1 MKNIETLMKKATEL
15 KAEGL
20 VEGQI
25 SEELNVSSETV
36 TWLLTHAEKT
46 STSPGPKDISVDW
59 SMIGKSA
66 FRLSHV
72 SEALSDIIYET
83 LDDND
88 CGVDVVV
95 GIALSG
101 LPLASMV
108 ANSLAAELAV
118 YTPSKQMLTKESG
131 KARGNLSANFSDV
144 MDKECIIIDD
154 VITSGRTLEET
165 VEYLDEHGAKI
176 NAIAVLIDKKGTDEI
191 AGVPVVSLLEGLK
204 GKLDQADYGMA
215 GMKTALRLF
224 IIFSW
229 ISRVFYPHAFGKPF
243 SIPVSSSAHKL
254 INYVLRG

>member
-1 MKNIETLMKKATEL
+1 MKNIETLMKKAAEL

-66 FRLSHV
+66 YRLGHV
-72 SEALSDIIYET
+72 SQALSDILYET
-83 LDDND
+83 LDAND

-101 LPLASMV
+101 LPLAGVV
-108 ANSLAAELAV
+108 ASDLGAELAV
-118 YTPSKQMLTKESG
+118 YTPSKQMLTKEASK

-144 MDKECIIIDD
+144 NDKECIIIDD
-154 VITSGRTLEET
+154 VVTSGATIEET
-165 VEYLDEHGAKI
+165 MEYLDEHGAKI

-191 AGVPVVSLLEGLK
+191 AGVPVVSLLK
-204 GKLDQADYGMA
+204 V
-215 GMKTALRLF
+215 
-224 IIFSW
+224 I
-229 ISRVFYPHAFGKPF
+229 RV
-243 SIPVSSSAHKL
+243 
-254 INYVLRG
+254 N

>member
-46 STSPGPKDISVDW
+46 STTPGPKDISVNW

-66 FRLSHV
+66 FRLGHI
-72 SEALSDIIYET
+72 SEALSDTIYET
-83 LDDND
+83 LDSND

-108 ANSLAAELAV
+108 ADDLAAELAV
-118 YTPSKQMLTKESG
+118 YTPSKQMLARESK
-131 KARGNLSANFSDV
+131 KARGNLSSNFSDV
-144 MDKECIIIDD
+144 KDKECIIIDD
-154 VITSGRTLEET
+154 VVTTGETLEET
-165 VEYLDEHGAKI
+165 VEYLDERGAKI

-191 AGVPVVSLLEGLK
+191 AGVPLVSLLK
-204 GKLDQADYGMA
+204 V
-215 GMKTALRLF
+215 
-224 IIFSW
+224 I
-229 ISRVFYPHAFGKPF
+229 RV
-243 SIPVSSSAHKL
+243 
-254 INYVLRG
+254 N

>member
-1 MKNIETLMKKATEL
+1 MKNIETLIKKATEL

-36 TWLLTHAEKT
+36 TWLLTHAAKT

-66 FRLSHV
+66 FRLSQV

-101 LPLASMV
+101 LPLASMA
-108 ANSLAAELAV
+108 ANSLAADLAV

-131 KARGNLSANFSDV
+131 KARGNLSANFSGV
-144 MDKECIIIDD
+144 MDKECIIVDD
-154 VITSGRTLEET
+154 VITSGRT
-165 VEYLDEHGAKI
+165 
-176 NAIAVLIDKKGTDEI
+176 
-191 AGVPVVSLLEGLK
+191 
-204 GKLDQADYGMA
+204 
-215 GMKTALRLF
+215 
-224 IIFSW
+224 
-229 ISRVFYPHAFGKPF
+229 PF
-243 SIPVSSSAHKL
+243 SSSVFRSRSSVPAAITPVSTMNNRPFDQVSCPEASAAWT
-254 INYVLRG
+254 YQT

>member
-1 MKNIETLMKKATEL
+1 LRNSCPKEKEVHKMKNIETLMKKATEL

-72 SEALSDIIYET
+72 SEALSDIIYES

-131 KARGNLSANFSDV
+131 KARGNLSANFAGV
-144 MDKECIIIDD
+144 MDKECVIIDD
-154 VITSGRTLEET
+154 VITSGQTLEEA

-176 NAIAVLIDKKGTDEI
+176 NAIAVLIDKRDTDEI
-191 AGVPVVSLLEGLK
+191 AGVPVVSLLK
-204 GKLDQADYGMA
+204 
-215 GMKTALRLF
+215 
-224 IIFSW
+224 
-229 ISRVFYPHAFGKPF
+229 
-243 SIPVSSSAHKL
+243 
-254 INYVLRG
+254 VLRVN

>member
-1 MKNIETLMKKATEL
+1 MKNIETLMKKASEL

-36 TWLLTHAEKT
+36 TWLLTHAEK
-46 STSPGPKDISVDW
+46 SSGAPGPKDISVDW
-59 SMIGKSA
+59 SVIGKSA

-72 SEALSDIIYET
+72 SQALSDVIYET
-83 LDDND
+83 LDATE

-108 ANSLAAELAV
+108 ANDLASDLAV
-118 YTPSKQMLTKESG
+118 YTPSKQMFAQESK
-131 KARGNLSANFSDV
+131 KAHGNLSSNFSDV
-144 MDKECIIIDD
+144 KDKECIIIDD
-154 VITSGRTLEET
+154 VVTTGRTLEEA

-191 AGVPVVSLLEGLK
+191 AGVPVVSLLK
-204 GKLDQADYGMA
+204 V
-215 GMKTALRLF
+215 
-224 IIFSW
+224 I
-229 ISRVFYPHAFGKPF
+229 RV
-243 SIPVSSSAHKL
+243 
-254 INYVLRG
+254 N

>member
-1 MKNIETLMKKATEL
+1 
-15 KAEGL
+15 
-20 VEGQI
+20 
-25 SEELNVSSETV
+25 
-36 TWLLTHAEKT
+36 
-46 STSPGPKDISVDW
+46 
-59 SMIGKSA
+59 MIGKSA
-66 FRLSHV
+66 FRLSHI

-83 LDDND
+83 LDAND

-144 MDKECIIIDD
+144 KDKECIIIDD
-154 VITSGRTLEET
+154 VVTSGRTLEET

-191 AGVPVVSLLEGLK
+191 AGVPVVSLLK
-204 GKLDQADYGMA
+204 V
-215 GMKTALRLF
+215 
-224 IIFSW
+224 I
-229 ISRVFYPHAFGKPF
+229 RV
-243 SIPVSSSAHKL
+243 
-254 INYVLRG
+254 N